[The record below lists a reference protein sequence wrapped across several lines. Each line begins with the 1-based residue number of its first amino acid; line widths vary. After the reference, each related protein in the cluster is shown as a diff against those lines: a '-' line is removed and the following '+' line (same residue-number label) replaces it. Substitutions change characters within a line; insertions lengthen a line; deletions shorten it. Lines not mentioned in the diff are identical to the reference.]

1 MSVTKDGN
9 TGRWM
14 SQIRVTDWTGNVIH
28 KKKRGF
34 ATRREALEWEHE
46 FIMQASGSIGMT
58 FADFIKLY
66 FEDMEKRL
74 KPSTVENKK
83 WIVGLKITPF
93 FEKKALNEIKPTD
106 VRKWQNNL
114 KSHRDEK
121 GVPYS
126 ETYLRTINNQLTA
139 IFNYAIKYYGLRENP
154 CHKAGSMG
162 KKNAD
167 EMQFWTKDE
176 FDLLIG
182 SKYFEDKLVSRTI
195 FMTLYYTGM
204 REGELLAL
212 TPADIDLEKK
222 EIRITKSY
230 QRLNKK
236 DVITPPK
243 TPKSNRTITI
253 PDSCALV

>member
-46 FIMQASGSIGMT
+46 FTMQASGSIGMT

-74 KPSTVENKK
+74 KPSTAANKK
-83 WIVGLKITPF
+83 WVVDLKITPF

-106 VRKWQNNL
+106 IRRWQNSL
-114 KSHRDEK
+114 RSYRDEK
-121 GVPYS
+121 GIPYS
-126 ETYLRTINNQLTA
+126 ETYLRSINNQLTA
-139 IFNYAIKYYGLRENP
+139 IFNYAVRYYGLRENP

-176 FDLLIG
+176 FSLFIG
-182 SKYFEDKLVSRTI
+182 SKYFEDKLASRTI

-212 TPADIDLEKK
+212 ITADI
-222 EIRITKSY
+222 
-230 QRLNKK
+230 
-236 DVITPPK
+236 
-243 TPKSNRTITI
+243 
-253 PDSCALV
+253 